1 MDRLTKLAWYLS
13 LWQRYSLEAPFLMQS
28 RPQVGQ
34 VGTVRTFWAR
44 RYSTAASSLAKN
56 GAISAKA
63 GKPFLILRSLAERT
77 PSAFLAGAMILWLQ
91 RVGSENGFG
100 EFISLFLASAEPQL
114 IVYIYGPYMFI
125 YVYICLFMFIYAWV
139 RAMRAKEWHQI
150 WLIS

>member
-56 GAISAKA
+56 GAISDKA

-100 EFISLFLASAEPQL
+100 EFISLFLASAEPL
-114 IVYIYGPYMFI
+114 FTYTGHICLYMFI
-125 YVYICLFMFIYAWV
+125 YVYLCLYMHECVLCARRNDTRYD
-139 RAMRAKEWHQI
+139 
-150 WLIS
+150 